1 MSGNSDPFSGS
12 VLPPLVSTTIFH
24 SFHKG
29 IRGFLLPA
37 REDLTLDVPGG
48 GDAGMT
54 QPPAHE
60 QEALA
65 SLETFRNST

>member
-1 MSGNSDPFSGS
+1 HIFISNFPSRALAPAGFAD
-12 VLPPLVSTTIFH
+12 IFH
-24 SFHKG
+24 GFREG

-37 REDLTLDVPGG
+37 REEVTVDAPSG
-48 GDAGMT
+48 GDTGMT

-65 SLETFRNST
+65 VLETFRNST